1 MNNLYVSTTFIR
13 DKQKIKVALD
23 ILKSEGIKNVELG
36 SNHIYERNFD
46 YIKNYD
52 FNFLV
57 HNYFP
62 TPKNDFI
69 INIASSN
76 TKIRDRS
83 LNQIKKSIIFLKKVK
98 AKIYTFHPG
107 FISDPLE
114 VNKSKKNYD
123 FVWRNKK
130 FKKKYDLAFN
140 YMISSLEKIVNFA
153 KKNRA
158 RVAIETEGSLKK
170 KNLLLLQTP
179 EEYQKLFN
187 YFTPNDLG
195 INLNIG
201 HLNLASKAFKFSKL
215 EFIKSL
221 KPYVIALELSH
232 NNGIDDQHL
241 PLRKNKW
248 YWDIIND
255 LDLSK
260 TYKILEF
267 RNTNIEKIKKVIK
280 LF

>member
-1 MNNLYVSTTFIR
+1 M
-13 DKQKIKVALD
+13 
-23 ILKSEGIKNVELG
+23 ILFGEIKNL
-36 SNHIYERNFD
+36 
-46 YIKNYD
+46 
-52 FNFLV
+52 
-57 HNYFP
+57 
-62 TPKNDFI
+62 
-69 INIASSN
+69 
-76 TKIRDRS
+76 
-83 LNQIKKSIIFLKKVK
+83 
-98 AKIYTFHPG
+98 
-107 FISDPLE
+107 
-114 VNKSKKNYD
+114 
-123 FVWRNKK
+123 
-130 FKKKYDLAFN
+130 KKKYDLAFN
-140 YMISSLEKIVNFA
+140 YMILSLEKIVNFA

-221 KPYVIALELSH
+221 KPYIIALELSH